1 MKHPL
6 IPAILLSLLLA
17 ACGGNE
23 NQPAAP
29 ASAPEPAT
37 QASAPAADNAA
48 SEAADMAEPKA
59 SSIAAATPAG
69 ELVPLCKE
77 AETLENKYI
86 DTLSGAEKEERI
98 QHRDQWLASLKQA
111 TPAEQEEN
119 CKQVIEEAKDQDDD
133 KEDKS

>member
-37 QASAPAADNAA
+37 QASAPAADKAA
-48 SEAADMAEPKA
+48 SEADMAEPKA
-59 SSIAAATPAG
+59 SSAAAATPAG
-69 ELVPLCKE
+69 EMVSLCKE

-86 DTLSGAEKEERI
+86 ETLSGAEKEERI
-98 QHRDQWLASLKQA
+98 QRRDEWLASLKQA

-119 CKQVIEEAKDQDDD
+119 CKQVIEEAKGQDDD